1 MDEWNAIEKR
11 QAETREALR
20 DALMTAIPNLS
31 ADASDKLISRF
42 EAFIDA
48 RDAAPVFN

>member
-1 MDEWNAIEKR
+1 MDEWNNIEKR
-11 QAETREALR
+11 QAETREALS

-31 ADASDKLISRF
+31 ADASDKLISRL

-48 RDAAPVFN
+48 RDAQPVFD